1 LSATASRPGER
12 YRWGSEVSIEPV
24 LGAPCRVFTN
34 RPRHAGDL
42 LREGRSHAD
51 DLYLIQG
58 SRRLSFGRHEAVVA
72 EARRQFGALG
82 VGPGDSIL
90 IVGANAIELV
100 TTFWATLRAGATVVM
115 GNAWWSRPEFDAA
128 LELVSPKLVVCDDK
142 RGKLLGSEIT
152 RVTYD
157 DLRAVSG
164 SAPDHP
170 DGACAERDEDDPAV
184 VIFTSGTEGFAKGAL
199 LSHRSLIAGVQNLLT
214 VTRRLPGQSTATA
227 NGSVSLLSLPLFHIG
242 GLAQVTSAMATG
254 GALVFNEGRFD
265 PADVVALLKRERVRV
280 WSAVPTMASRVVDH
294 LEATGESVDSL
305 RSLGMGGS
313 AVTEHLR
320 ERVRAAFPH
329 ARRGISVTWGQTEA
343 GGAVTTGGGKDLE
356 DRPHGVGLLLPTSEA
371 RVDQPDPVTGAGELL
386 VRTPSVMLGY
396 LGAVASPVD
405 DARWLRTGDI
415 GWVDED
421 GHVYITDRLK
431 DIIIRGGEN
440 IAAVRV
446 EDEVARHP
454 FVDEV
459 AVVGLPDPELGEV
472 VGAIVRLKPGTELDI
487 DDLTSFLGHSLGH
500 FEIPTKWWSYPE
512 DLPKNATGKVS
523 KRQLKE
529 VWTALEGMKKT
540 RDELEPGYGQ
550 ER

>member
-1 LSATASRPGER
+1 
-12 YRWGSEVSIEPV
+12 
-24 LGAPCRVFTN
+24 
-34 RPRHAGDL
+34 
-42 LREGRSHAD
+42 
-51 DLYLIQG
+51 
-58 SRRLSFGRHEAVVA
+58 
-72 EARRQFGALG
+72 
-82 VGPGDSIL
+82 
-90 IVGANAIELV
+90 
-100 TTFWATLRAGATVVM
+100 
-115 GNAWWSRPEFDAA
+115 
-128 LELVSPKLVVCDDK
+128 
-142 RGKLLGSEIT
+142 
-152 RVTYD
+152 
-157 DLRAVSG
+157 
-164 SAPDHP
+164 
-170 DGACAERDEDDPAV
+170 
-184 VIFTSGTEGFAKGAL
+184 
-199 LSHRSLIAGVQNLLT
+199 
-214 VTRRLPGQSTATA
+214 
-227 NGSVSLLSLPLFHIG
+227 
-242 GLAQVTSAMATG
+242 
-254 GALVFNEGRFD
+254 
-265 PADVVALLKRERVRV
+265 
-280 WSAVPTMASRVVDH
+280 
-294 LEATGESVDSL
+294 
-305 RSLGMGGS
+305 
-313 AVTEHLR
+313 
-320 ERVRAAFPH
+320 
-329 ARRGISVTWGQTEA
+329 VTWGQTEA